1 MRTPYL
7 LDKLSFSRYNAYL
20 LCSLEG
26 RVVKVIFENILESM
40 NKALIST
47 DKKLIVN
54 YINLAGEKL
63 LGLGRSSVM
72 GKNLDEL
79 FKSDPWI
86 IELAHKTLNDGY
98 IFNDYEGTIKKRFSG
113 TSPVTV
119 TTRLITTD
127 KEDIT
132 GVLISLK
139 DMGGINSFKIE
150 EARKDRLALL
160 GSFSAT
166 LAHEIKN
173 PLFGIRGS
181 AQLLNKNFETASRD
195 DIKKYTGLI
204 VDESDRLKNILDE
217 MLNLTKPK
225 KLILKK
231 INIHEVLDKATALIG
246 DGNIIIKNFDPSLP
260 KVLADSAEITKVII
274 NLIKNAIEASSESDG
289 DKKQIRIVTEAV
301 TDFRLIS
308 EEKTEKRFIAIKII
322 DKGCGMS
329 PSVVEEIF
337 TPFFTT
343 KKSGSGLGLSLSH
356 MIVKEH
362 GGFLKINSKKNEGTE
377 VALYLEVS
385 EDE

>member
-1 MRTPYL
+1 MQSLHNQGRRTVKL
-7 LDKLSFSRYNAYL
+7 L
-20 LCSLEG
+20 
-26 RVVKVIFENILESM
+26 FENILESM
-40 NKALIST
+40 DRAIIST
-47 DKKLIVN
+47 DKELVIN
-54 YINLAGEKL
+54 YINLAAEKL
-63 LGLGRSSVM
+63 LGTGRSSVV
-72 GKNLDEL
+72 GKNLNEL
-79 FKSDPWI
+79 FKNDPWLI
-86 IELAHKTLNDGY
+86 DLAHKTLNDGY
-98 IFNDYEGTIKKRFSG
+98 VFNDFEGTVKKRFTG
-113 TSPVTV
+113 VSPITV
-119 TTRLITTD
+119 TTRLVTTD
-127 KEDIT
+127 REDVE
-132 GVLISLK
+132 GLLISLK

-181 AQLLNKNFETASRD
+181 AQLLNKNFETADRA

-231 INIHEVLDKATALIG
+231 VNIHEVLDKATALIS
-246 DGNIIIKNFDPSLP
+246 DATIIKNFDPSLP
-260 KVLADSAEITKVII
+260 AVMADSAEITKVII
-274 NLIKNAIEASSESDG
+274 NLIKNAIEASPKDDD
-289 DKKQIRIVTEAV
+289 DKSPVKIVTEAV
-301 TDFRLIS
+301 TNFRLIS
-308 EEKTEKRFIAIKII
+308 EEKTEKRFIAVKII
-322 DKGCGMS
+322 DEGCGMS
-329 PSVVEEIF
+329 PAVIDEIF

-343 KKSGSGLGLSLSH
+343 KKTGSGLGLSLSH

-362 GGFLKINSKKNEGTE
+362 GGFLKINSKENEGTE